1 MPMTSLFAELGLNE
15 QILEGVEALG
25 FTVPTPVQSKAIP
38 EVLAGRDI
46 IASAQTGTGKTAAF
60 ALPILQVIADASRTA
75 REKQAAEIAAD
86 LRGNADEG
94 ASCDGLAATN
104 EAVLDG
110 DDEAIFDDKDAAGGD
125 DSPPVLADAIERGAS
140 ASAKVNPDGSIAKPR
155 RRYHIKKKPGTSS
168 SRAKKAKRPG
178 AADSS
183 TAAAGSGKPKPGPKR
198 KPHRRKS
205 ARKQGDNALSRQAD
219 PNAHPFGPF
228 ALVVTPTRELA
239 AQIEEVVSVVCEKT
253 GQRAVVVM
261 GGAKFKRQI
270 KGLEAGCDLLIAT
283 PGRLI
288 DLMDHDHVNL
298 NCVQCLVLD
307 EADRMLDMGFWP
319 SVRRIVAACP
329 KKRQTLLFSATIPP
343 SIRGTVDAMLIDP
356 VTIEIA
362 RVGQTAETVEEHLCP
377 VVQSQKIQLLE
388 TLLNTDGASGERP
401 DRVLVF
407 CRTKR
412 RADDLDKHLK
422 KAGIR
427 VDVMHADRPQR
438 ARERAL
444 ESFRGGKVQ
453 VLVATD
459 VMSRGIDVSG
469 IDAVVNFDVP
479 MDPEDYVH
487 RIGRTGRAGAT
498 GHAYTFVAPDEIT
511 PLREIE
517 YFTRKLMP
525 LWELAGFDY
534 DETRIVPNDHRSTT
548 KPTRNLFSGSRG
560 RGRGFGGGR
569 YGRHY

>member
-1 MPMTSLFAELGLNE
+1 MSMTNLFAELGLNE

-75 REKQAAEIAAD
+75 RERQAAEIAAD
-86 LRGNADEG
+86 RRRKAGEG
-94 ASCDGLAATN
+94 ASCDDPAIAEKAVSSNAGAASGN
-104 EAVLDG
+104 
-110 DDEAIFDDKDAAGGD
+110 
-125 DSPPVLADAIERGAS
+125 DSPPVLADTIEKGAS
-140 ASAKVNPDGSIAKPR
+140 TSAKVNPDGSIAKPR
-155 RRYHIKKKPGTSS
+155 RRHHIKKKLGTSS
-168 SRAKKAKRPG
+168 SRAEKARTKRPG
-178 AADSS
+178 TGGSS
-183 TAAAGSGKPKPGPKR
+183 ATAAGSGAPKPKPR
-198 KPHRRKS
+198 RTSRRRKG

-270 KGLEAGCDLLIAT
+270 KGLEAGCDLLVAT

-298 NCVQCLVLD
+298 DCVQCLVLD

-343 SIRGTVDAMLIDP
+343 SIKGTVDAMLTDP

-377 VVQSQKIQLLE
+377 VIQSQKIQLLE
-388 TLLNTDGASGERP
+388 ALLNTGGASGERP

-412 RADDLDKHLK
+412 RADDLEKHLK
-422 KAGIR
+422 KTDIK
-427 VDVMHADRPQR
+427 VDVMHADRPQK

-517 YFTRKLMP
+517 YFTRKLVP
-525 LWELAGFDY
+525 LWELADFDY

-560 RGRGFGGGR
+560 RGHGFGGGR